1 MFINKN
7 FNDLQHLLDKM
18 YTANKVF
25 DIYIYIY
32 IIAVC
37 ETRIM
42 KKPSLT
48 SNISLNSYSFEFTPT
63 ESTAGGTFL
72 YI

>member
-18 YTANKVF
+18 YTTNKVF
-25 DIYIYIY
+25 DIYIY

-63 ESTAGGTFL
+63 ESAAGGTFL